1 MLRPLRNLPSILAL
15 LLATAIATE
24 TTRGAAQATNPAAV
38 EVAAA
43 DKSAHAKDW
52 TTALAHYQAA
62 IQAAPSAHAELGAA
76 DALYQLGRLGDA
88 YDAYTEAQRLYGPK
102 LGAADKTL
110 VTARLKE
117 LAAKTGALSIHV
129 EESGADVQLD
139 GKSLGTAPM
148 AALLR
153 LPVGPHPVRVTKAG
167 FLPFSVDA
175 DVGPDGKAVVDAPP
189 LVRQPSQGHLV
200 VHAPGSESLRVIID
214 GVDLGATP
222 WEGDV
227 APGPH
232 EIAGRSSSSAASA
245 QMVNVNVGDRIAV
258 DLVTAAT
265 AAHLQMRTSDGK
277 GQIYLDG
284 VAKGDGAFVGDVG
297 PGPHTIVITRDG
309 YERFEKAL
317 TLGERETWAETVSLK
332 PATAPGA
339 STQVAE
345 RALEG
350 LYGGFGL
357 TGLFGVGGQGT
368 DLETRCDALG
378 ASSCET
384 PQPIGGGAFG
394 YLGWTWDPV
403 GFEFMLAGS
412 GDTVQET
419 AHFGTGPAAASPLA
433 QPPRDEKFT
442 FARFGGMAAVRVRA
456 SLQGRVVRGTIAG
469 GVGLSYKK
477 LVMERRTTTTDNTNR
492 QDNYVP
498 DGDVAYVSPAI
509 TLEAALH
516 VRITPTIALA
526 VGLETWAENA
536 SIAGTNSVGPQTGRL
551 LAAANQTPAPIATPA
566 YSLATGP
573 QVFLGPFLGM
583 QFGP

>member
-1 MLRPLRNLPSILAL
+1 M
-15 LLATAIATE
+15 E
-24 TTRGAAQATNPAAV
+24 G
-38 EVAAA
+38 AAA
-43 DKSAHAKDW
+43 DKAAHAKDW
-52 TTALAHYQAA
+52 AGALGHYQAA
-62 IQAAPSAHAELGAA
+62 LQAAPSAHAGLGAA
-76 DALYQLGRLGDA
+76 DALYQLGRVGEA
-88 YDAYTEAQRLYGPK
+88 YDAYAEAQRLYGPK
-102 LGAADKTL
+102 LGPADKAL
-110 VTARLKE
+110 VAARLKE
-117 LAAKTGALSIHV
+117 LAAKTGALSVHV
-129 EESGADVQLD
+129 EETGADVQVD

-153 LPVGPHPVRVTKAG
+153 LPVGPHPVRVTRTG
-167 FLPFSVDA
+167 FLPFAVDA
-175 DVGPDGKAVVDAPP
+175 DVTADGKSVIDVPP
-189 LVRQPSQGHLV
+189 LVRQPSQGHLI
-200 VHAPGSESLRVIID
+200 VHAPGSESLRVVID

-232 EIAGRSSSSAASA
+232 EIAGRSSTSAASA

-265 AAHLQMRTSDGK
+265 AAHLQMRTGDGK
-277 GQIYLDG
+277 GQVYIDG
-284 VAKGDGAFVGDVG
+284 VAKGDGAFVGDVA

-309 YERFEKAL
+309 YERFEKTL
-317 TLGERETWAETVSLK
+317 TLGERETWAETVTLK
-332 PATAPGA
+332 PVTVQGA
-339 STQVAE
+339 SAQAAE

-368 DLETRCDALG
+368 DLETRCESLG
-378 ASSCET
+378 ASSCDT
-384 PQPIGGGAFG
+384 HQPIGGGAFG
-394 YLGWTWDPV
+394 FLGWTWDPV

-419 AHFGTGPAAASPLA
+419 AHFDAASAARLA

-456 SLQGRVVRGTIAG
+456 SFQGRLLRGTVAG

-477 LVMERRTTTTDNTNR
+477 LVMQRRASTTDDTNR
-492 QDNYVP
+492 QDGYVP

-516 VRITPTIALA
+516 VRVTPTLALA
-526 VGLETWAENA
+526 VGLEMWADNA
-536 SIAGTNSVGPQTGRL
+536 SIWGSNSVGPVTGRL
-551 LAAANQTPAPIATPA
+551 LTAANQTPAPIATPE
-566 YSLATGP
+566 YHLATGP
-573 QVFLGPFLGM
+573 QVLLGPFLGM